1 MEQFAGERVVSSLP
15 ALIILA
21 PFVASVIVFF
31 LTRYRVRLGEY
42 FTIGTIAIMFLAI
55 FSMYDTVR
63 AGKVIFSRFEF
74 FAIPFSLYFRMD
86 TLSFFLCLLI
96 AFLWLIAGIHSI
108 GYMAKEHAHDRYYA
122 FYLVALGGCMGTVF
136 AGDLLGLFVFFE
148 IMAISSYV
156 LVAHEE
162 HPYAMFAGAKY
173 LFMSIGAGLAIFF
186 GLAITY
192 HLAGTLTL
200 DGFGLIQEVST
211 FSLAAFIGFLLGFGV
226 KAGIFPVH
234 IWLPDAHP
242 AAPSPVS
249 ALLSGVMIKVGAY
262 GLIRV
267 FYQVYGFEYIRA
279 VGWDQIALVLST
291 ITILL
296 GSALALLQ
304 DDLKK
309 RLAYSSIAQIG
320 YIVLGISLLSERAFT
335 GALYHIFSHAFM
347 KGCLFL
353 IAGALIVKAGERRIS
368 YLGGIGRKMPITMI
382 AFTICSLSMVGIP
395 PFNGFVSKWQL
406 SLGALDIGQPFYVG
420 LLIVSS
426 LLNSAYYF
434 PIVVAAFF
442 GTPKSEEEAEGDKQA
457 PEQGHHVDAHDAPD
471 KGIKLTEAPL
481 SMLVPIAILA
491 VGCVLFVLMP
501 QNWPLN
507 LAKTVVQEL
516 FISF

>member
-1 MEQFAGERVVSSLP
+1 MEEFVGEKVFSSLP
-15 ALIILA
+15 AIIIAIPFLA
-21 PFVASVIVFF
+21 SIVAFF
-31 LTRYRVRLGEY
+31 LTRYRVRAGEY
-42 FTIGTIAIMFLAI
+42 FTIGTIAAMFVAI
-55 FSMYDTVR
+55 FSMYETVN

-86 TLSFFLCLLI
+86 MLSFYLSLLI
-96 AFLWLIAGIHSI
+96 AFLWLIATIHSV
-108 GYMAKEHAHDRYYA
+108 GYMAKEHAHDRYYC
-122 FYLVALGGCMGTVF
+122 FFLVALGGCMGTVF

-162 HPYAMFAGAKY
+162 HSYAMFAGAKY

-186 GLAITY
+186 GLVITY

-211 FSLAAFIGFLLGFGV
+211 LSLAAFIGYLLGFGV

-267 FYQVYGFEYIRA
+267 FYQVYGFEYLSA
-279 VGWDQIALVLST
+279 LGWDQVALVLST

-304 DDLKK
+304 DDLKR

-347 KGCLFL
+347 KGGLFL
-353 IAGALIVKAGERRIS
+353 IAGAIIVKAGERRIS
-368 YLGGIGRKMPITMI
+368 YLGGIGKKMPVTMI

-395 PFNGFVSKWQL
+395 PFNGFISKWQL
-406 SLGALDIGQPFYVG
+406 ALGALDIGQPFYVG

-434 PIVVAAFF
+434 PIVITAFF
-442 GTPKSEEEAEGDKQA
+442 GSPKSEKETAAGTTTPEPA
-457 PEQGHHVDAHDAPD
+457 PSLNLQNTGF
-471 KGIKLTEAPL
+471 KLSEAPL
-481 SMLVPIAILA
+481 SMLVPIVILA
-491 VGCVLFVLMP
+491 VGCILFVLMP

-507 LAKTVVQEL
+507 LAKAVVQEL
-516 FISF
+516 FVSF